1 MVSELTYLLSK
12 VWISDGVDKY
22 NFMDSRTGHRGTETE
37 GQGQRDRDRGSEG
50 QKQRDRNRRTKY
62 GLPMSVERPTECNMA
77 LA

>member
-22 NFMDSRTGHRGTETE
+22 NFMDSRTGYRGRGNRDRGRGTE
-37 GQGQRDRDRGSEG
+37 GQRDRDR
-50 QKQRDRNRRTKY
+50 RAKY

>member
-22 NFMDSRTGHRGTETE
+22 NRGRGTGT
-37 GQGQRDRDRGSEG
+37 GIEG

>member
-22 NFMDSRTGHRGTETE
+22 NFMDSRTGYRGT
-37 GQGQRDRDRGSEG
+37 GNRDRRA
-50 QKQRDRNRRTKY
+50 KY